1 MPRFFAIDT
10 SNNNEML
17 YIGAVD
23 KNTNEWTE
31 CNEELL
37 KRVNRSILE
46 KAGRK
51 VNEILNRDP
60 TVPFAYKGEAQ
71 VKTI

>member
-10 SNNNEML
+10 SNNNEVL

-51 VNEILNRDP
+51 VNEILSVDP
-60 TVPFAYKGEAQ
+60 TVPFVYKDETA
-71 VKTI
+71 